1 MLPEMTVFSADSAG
15 QGTIYIGGV
24 ADALAFDVGNNVD
37 VVVDWKSDVAPNA
50 RDHSLYVAQVAA
62 YLAATGAERGVLV
75 YLTTREVI
83 WIGPGGVR
91 LG

>member
-1 MLPEMTVFSADSAG
+1 MENGSITA
-15 QGTIYIGGV
+15 
-24 ADALAFDVGNNVD
+24 
-37 VVVDWKSDVAPNA
+37 VVDWKSDVAPNA
-50 RDHSLYVAQVAA
+50 RDHSMYVAQVAA